1 MRKNELMEQLGRD
14 RAAAIVAQHP
24 EIGLYISREAKRQI
38 DHQSPWLLVLG
49 FLAGLAFAT
58 GWDHLTTPPT
68 EITHVSR

>member
-49 FLAGLAFAT
+49 FLA
-58 GWDHLTTPPT
+58 
-68 EITHVSR
+68 